1 MSESVS
7 VLLVVSDLMSASR
20 VTPVLQA
27 RGEGYR
33 WFRKPEQLASAEAGA
48 RLLLVDCH
56 LPGVLEAVSAY
67 KCRSGGTVVVGFAS
81 HTDGQTI
88 AHARSAGVDRVM
100 ARSVF
105 FDRIAKVLDATV

>member
-1 MSESVS
+1 M
-7 VLLVVSDLMSASR
+7 LLLMSDLLSASK

-33 WFRKPEQLASAEAGA
+33 WLRKPEQLASAEAGA

-56 LPGVLEAVSAY
+56 LSGVLEAVSAY
-67 KCRSGGTVVVGFAS
+67 KSRSGGTVVLGFAS

-88 AHARSAGVDRVM
+88 ARARAAGVDRVM
-100 ARSVF
+100 ARSAF
-105 FDRIAKVLDATV
+105 FDRIAAVLDATV